1 MSSRRSAAAERL
13 DPDVASPA
21 RTPEDRRVIVA
32 GKLEMIRHS
41 DRRFTLILPTGA
53 VLHGVASERVDLSD
67 LAGLFGKP
75 VLVSGTVKFRPSGS
89 VLRVEAD
96 RIEPASAD
104 DVAVFSSA
112 PAPLVD
118 DLDPDAGRLPLG
130 RWSGMAAVIGQWPG
144 DETDDQILAALAE
157 LS

>member
-1 MSSRRSAAAERL
+1 MTSRRSSTAERL
-13 DPDVASPA
+13 DPDAAPPA
-21 RTPEDRRVIVA
+21 RTPEDRRVMVA

-41 DRRFTLILPTGA
+41 DRRFTVVLPAGE
-53 VLHGVASERVDLSD
+53 VLRGVASERVDISD
-67 LAGLFGKP
+67 LAGLFGKH

-112 PAPLVD
+112 PVPLV
-118 DLDPDAGRLPLG
+118 
-130 RWSGMAAVIGQWPG
+130 
-144 DETDDQILAALAE
+144 
-157 LS
+157 

>member
-1 MSSRRSAAAERL
+1 MSSRRSSTAERL

-21 RTPEDRRVIVA
+21 RTPEDRRVMVA

-41 DRRFTLILPTGA
+41 DRRFTLVLPAGE
-53 VLHGVASERVDLSD
+53 VLRGVASERVDISD
-67 LAGLFGKP
+67 LAGLFGKH

-96 RIEPASAD
+96 HIEPASAD

-118 DLDPDAGRLPLG
+118 DLDPHARSLPLG
-130 RWSGMAAVIGQWPG
+130 LGSGLAAIVGQWPG
-144 DETDDQILAALAE
+144 DETDEQILAALAE